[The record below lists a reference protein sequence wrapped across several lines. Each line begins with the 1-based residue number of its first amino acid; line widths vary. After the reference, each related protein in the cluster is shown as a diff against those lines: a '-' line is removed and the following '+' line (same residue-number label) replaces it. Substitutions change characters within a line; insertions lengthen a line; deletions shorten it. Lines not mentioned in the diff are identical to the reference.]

1 MKMKELEQNAEA
13 AAGLLQAMA
22 NPNRLMVL
30 CHLLSGEMTVNA
42 LAVRLGMGQ
51 SALSQQLAKL
61 RNLKLV
67 ETRREAQQIFY
78 RLASDDVREVLK
90 TLHQIYC
97 APVPL

>member
-1 MKMKELEQNAEA
+1 MKELEQNAEA

-42 LAVRLGMGQ
+42 LAARLGMGQ

-61 RNLKLV
+61 RNLRLV